1 MFDQK
6 DGSLAE
12 LVRKRYQSFDT
23 EIGAQIEVT
32 CTNFLFSSSIFN
44 AFLCLI
50 WTECMLPQAGKAD
63 FDFLEKKVKEWGEPK
78 VASAKQVTKPLYPL

>member
-50 WTECMLPQAGKAD
+50 
-63 FDFLEKKVKEWGEPK
+63 
-78 VASAKQVTKPLYPL
+78 

>member
-6 DGSLAE
+6 DGALAE

-32 CTNFLFSSSIFN
+32 LSSQLFL
-44 AFLCLI
+44 LLI
-50 WTECMLPQAGKAD
+50 
-63 FDFLEKKVKEWGEPK
+63 
-78 VASAKQVTKPLYPL
+78 YI

>member
-23 EIGAQIEVT
+23 EIGAQIEVKLYR
-32 CTNFLFSSSIFN
+32 FFVLFVYI
-44 AFLCLI
+44 
-50 WTECMLPQAGKAD
+50 
-63 FDFLEKKVKEWGEPK
+63 
-78 VASAKQVTKPLYPL
+78 